1 MKIVG
6 GVLLFFVHS
15 LAQAQAFSDSL
26 IMNLDEVVI
35 TATRTPRLLG
45 NVAVPVSLITSKTI
59 NQAGSLRL
67 NDILSEQTGIAVIDN
82 FGKGVQVQGL
92 SSEYTLILLNGE
104 PLVGRTGGVLDLS
117 RVSIRGIKKIEIIKG
132 PSSSLYGSEAMG
144 GVINIITDQSG
155 IRKSDLGLRYGTY
168 NTINASWDFGRKF
181 NKLDL
186 QFNSDYNRSE
196 GYSLKPNAIQKTI
209 EPFWR
214 ATQQLIMGYEF
225 NQKLKLSL
233 TSRYNNTYVNN
244 SIAVQNEG
252 NTILSNGFE
261 KNNEYNINPTIQYKP
276 TKKLTTALRGYF
288 TGFKAVQEL
297 SVKNVAAGYDDR
309 FLQSFNRVENQTDW
323 HISEH
328 SSFTVGGGMI
338 SEMVQSNR
346 YDSLSTKRNNNIA
359 YLFLQHEENINKKIT
374 AVVGFRYDANEA
386 YASVFSPKAALQYKL
401 SDKVSFNFSYGKGF
415 KAPDF
420 RQLYLNFT
428 NVAAGSYS
436 VFGTEL
442 AIAEMNRLQGLNQ
455 IEQTTAAYNIVS
467 TLKPEISGGLN
478 AGFKIDLPAQS
489 DIKVNLFRNDIR
501 NMIVTDVIAFKKS
514 GGQVFS
520 YFNLKNA
527 LTQGVE
533 FEAGKKITE
542 RVRIRAGYQF
552 LYSADKDVLTSIR
565 NGKVFERDTRT
576 GLVSRMNIS
585 GYGGLPY
592 RSKHSANLKL
602 NYESLKGFFSTARFI
617 YRGRW
622 GTNDLDGNGLI
633 NRSDEYASGYLQLNI
648 STGFHIGSRW
658 DIMTGIDNL
667 LNYKDIL
674 NLPGNPGR
682 TGYINIQIH
691 F

>member
-6 GVLLFFVHS
+6 GILLFFIHS
-15 LAQAQAFSDSL
+15 LVAAQGLPDSV
-26 IMNLDEVVI
+26 ITNLEEVVV

-59 NQAGSLRL
+59 NQYGSLRL

-82 FGKGVQVQGL
+82 FGKGVQMQGL

-104 PLVGRTGGVLDLS
+104 PLIGRTGGVLDLS

-214 ATQQLIMGYEF
+214 STQQLIMGYQL

-276 TKKLTTALRGYF
+276 TKKLTTIFRGYF
-288 TGFKAVQEL
+288 TGFKALQEL
-297 SVKNVAAGYDDR
+297 SVKNASAGYDDQ
-309 FLQSFNRVENQTDW
+309 FQQSFNRIENQTDW
-323 HISEH
+323 HINDH
-328 SSFTVGGGMI
+328 SSVTIGGGMI
-338 SEMVQSNR
+338 SERVQSNR
-346 YDSLSTKRNNNIA
+346 YDSLSTKRINNIS
-359 YLFLQHEENINKKIT
+359 YLFLQQEENINKKIT

-386 YASVFSPKAALQYKL
+386 YASVFSPKAALQYRL
-401 SDKVSFNFSYGKGF
+401 LDNVSLNFSYGKGF

-442 AIAEMNRLQGLNQ
+442 AKEEVNRLQGLNQ
-455 IEQTTAAYNIVS
+455 IEQTTASYTIVS
-467 TLKPEISGGLN
+467 ALKPEISGGLN
-478 AGFKIDLPAQS
+478 AGFKINLPAES
-489 DIKVNLFRNDIR
+489 DINVNLFRNDIR

-542 RVRIRAGYQF
+542 RFRIRAGYQF
-552 LYSADKDVLTSIR
+552 LYSADKDVLSSIR
-565 NGKVFERDTRT
+565 NGKVYERDIRT

-585 GYGGLPY
+585 EYGGLPY

-648 STGFHIGSRW
+648 SAGFHVGTRW
-658 DIMTGIDNL
+658 DIMTGMDNL

-682 TGYINIQIH
+682 TGYINLLIH